1 MKLPDDDTRGIISPA
16 RMMRF
21 VDFARYPAPA
31 ELDDLV
37 SWFWSVKWDLPM
49 GFVHRQQVLAH
60 PGVNIS
66 VGVAPPPGAD
76 PPPGPYRLGAY
87 FNGVTTTL
95 STRTLSGSGW
105 NVAALTIPGGFG
117 AWVDDVSALN
127 DSHLPLSDVLPV
139 ESIFAET
146 VAAQDFSS
154 ATSTI
159 GEALLAALARR
170 PAARIETARDVARIT
185 MAAEADRSI
194 RTTRRLASL
203 AGVTERTLQRMFA
216 SFVGVSP
223 AWVIRR
229 YRLIDAAEHARAGG
243 PVDWADLAADL
254 GYADQSHLTRDFTA
268 TIGISPGSYATQQ
281 TDPDPTIDPA
291 EVD

>member
-1 MKLPDDDTRGIISPA
+1 MKPPSDDTRGIIAPT

-31 ELDDLV
+31 ELDGLV

-49 GFVHRQQVLAH
+49 GFVHPQQVLAH

-76 PPPGPYRLGAY
+76 PPPGPYPLGAF

-105 NVAALTIPGGFG
+105 NIAGLTTPGAFG
-117 AWVDDVSALN
+117 AWVDDVGAYN
-127 DSHLPLSDVLPV
+127 DTHLPLSDVLPV
-139 ESIFAET
+139 AADLAENVAAQEFSVAAETIGEALIAALARRRAARIASAREVARIT
-146 VAAQDFSS
+146 VAAQD
-154 ATSTI
+154 
-159 GEALLAALARR
+159 
-170 PAARIETARDVARIT
+170 
-185 MAAEADRSI
+185 DRSI
-194 RTTRRLASL
+194 RTTGQLAAL

-243 PVDWADLAADL
+243 PVDWAELAVDL

-268 TIGISPGSYATQQ
+268 TIGISPAAYATQQ
-281 TDPDPTIDPA
+281 TG
-291 EVD
+291 EES